1 MSFADTSKV
10 RCIMLSIK
18 LLCRKFPVKLTR
30 ATCSGMSA
38 ILLRVSFTCGISTC
52 SPTPKMIK
60 FNEICT
66 LIYEGVK

>member
-18 LLCRKFPVKLTR
+18 PLCRKFPVKLTLD
-30 ATCSGMSA
+30 TCFGMSA

-60 FNEICT
+60 SNEVCT